1 MPISLDTPFP
11 ARPFLSCSPDE
22 LVIVD
27 QSDMGAMLTGG
38 DLTPWATFVVGP
50 QNILESAP
58 LRAVV
63 SSNGVVSVECSDC
76 TVEIDFEQETAR
88 RTVGG
93 RTFAYLSDLSE
104 ANDGGGWIAL
114 S

>member
-1 MPISLDTPFP
+1 MSISLDTPFP
-11 ARPFLSCSPDE
+11 ARPFLSCSPEE

-63 SSNGVVSVECSDC
+63 SSNSVVTVECSDC

-88 RTVGG
+88 RTVDG
-93 RTFAYLSDLSE
+93 RTFAYMSDLTA
-104 ANDGGGWIAL
+104 ANDDGGWIAV

>member
-11 ARPFLSCSPDE
+11 ARPFLSCTPDE

-38 DLTPWATFVVGP
+38 DLTPWATVVVGP

-63 SSNGVVSVECSDC
+63 SSNSVVSVECSDC
-76 TVEIDFEQETAR
+76 TVVIDFEQETAR

-93 RTFAYLSDLSE
+93 ETFVYMSDLTE
-104 ANDGGGWIAL
+104 ANDGRGWIAL

>member
-11 ARPFLSCSPDE
+11 SRPFLSCSKNE

-27 QSDMGAMLTGG
+27 QTDMGAMLTGG
-38 DLTPWATFVVGP
+38 NVVPWATFVVGP

-58 LRAVV
+58 LWAVV
-63 SSNGVVSVECSDC
+63 SSNSLVMVECSDC
-76 TVEIDFEQETAR
+76 TVEIDFAEETAR
-88 RTVGG
+88 RTVGV
-93 RTFAYLSDLSE
+93 RTFAYMSQLSE
-104 ANDGGGWIAL
+104 ANDGRGWIEV

>member
-22 LVIVD
+22 LVIVE

-76 TVEIDFEQETAR
+76 TVEIDFEQDTAH

-93 RTFAYLSDLSE
+93 RTFAYLLDLSE

>member
-11 ARPFLSCSPDE
+11 SRPFLSCSKNE

-27 QSDMGAMLTGG
+27 QTDMGAMLTGG
-38 DLTPWATFVVGP
+38 NVVPWATFVVGP

-58 LRAVV
+58 LQAVV
-63 SSNGVVSVECSDC
+63 SSNSVVLVECSNC

-88 RTVGG
+88 RTVDG
-93 RTFAYLSDLSE
+93 RMFAYMSDLTE
-104 ANDGGGWIAL
+104 ANDAGGWITL

>member
-1 MPISLDTPFP
+1 MSISLDTPFP
-11 ARPFLSCSPDE
+11 ARPFLSCSPEE

-58 LRAVV
+58 LRAAV
-63 SSNGVVSVECSDC
+63 SSNSVVAVECSDC
-76 TVEIDFEQETAR
+76 TVEINFEQETAR
-88 RTVGG
+88 RTVSG
-93 RTFAYLSDLSE
+93 RTFAYLSDLTE
-104 ANDGGGWIAL
+104 ANDGRGWIAV